1 MRKVNLLLL
10 AAMLVTVACKNDD
23 QNNPGAELTEA
34 DKTFV
39 NMAADGGMFE
49 VRAGEMAVAKGDSTS
64 RGFMDGDSLS
74 VKSYGRMMITDH
86 TKVNEELMGLALRR
100 QTGVP
105 TTLSTAKQQ
114 KLDSLSAAS
123 GVMFN
128 QMYMKMMVASHQ
140 ETIIL
145 FKSNASAGNDIEL
158 KSWSS
163 DKIPALEHH
172 LEMAEMLR
180 DSVK

>member
-1 MRKVNLLLL
+1 MNLLLV
-10 AAMLVTVACKNDD
+10 AAMLVIVACKDDDD

-64 RGFMDGDSLS
+64 QGFMHGDSLS

-86 TKVNEELMGLALRR
+86 TKVNEELMDLASRK

-105 TTLSTAKQQ
+105 NTLSTAKQQ

-123 GVMFN
+123 GAMFN
-128 QMYMKMMVASHQ
+128 QMYMKMMVTSHK
-140 ETIIL
+140 ETITL
-145 FKSNASAGNDIEL
+145 FKSNASGGDDIEL
-158 KSWSS
+158 KAWSS
-163 DKIPALEHH
+163 DKIQALEHH
-172 LEMAEMLR
+172 LQMAEMLR
-180 DSVK
+180 DSLR